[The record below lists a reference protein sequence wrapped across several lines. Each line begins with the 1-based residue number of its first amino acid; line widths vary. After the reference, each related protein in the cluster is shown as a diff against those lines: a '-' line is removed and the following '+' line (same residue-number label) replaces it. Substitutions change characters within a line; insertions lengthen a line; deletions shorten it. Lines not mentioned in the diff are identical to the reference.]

1 MKPEEN
7 SADISPSLMQTGMD
21 PSIAIELRCWWKPA
35 YGLDI
40 SVLEIMGSS
49 TPKQVGKIV
58 AELLQKELEVR
69 ESKKI

>member
-1 MKPEEN
+1 
-7 SADISPSLMQTGMD
+7 MD

-58 AELLQKELEVR
+58 AEWLQKELEVR